1 MAVCEATFGARLIGL
16 DMARLSVLAIT
27 AVAVITIPE
36 AQAVDTSSN
45 AAETEGVTV
54 TGRSDRVTYFGV
66 ARGICKAED
75 ASSGA
80 FRSQDGR

>member
-1 MAVCEATFGARLIGL
+1 MAVCKATFGTRLIGL

-27 AVAVITIPE
+27 AVAVIAIPE

-45 AAETEGVTV
+45 AAETEAVTV
-54 TGRSDRVTYFGV
+54 AGEPTGSLTSVSPEESVKQKTQVPG
-66 ARGICKAED
+66 G
-75 ASSGA
+75 

>member
-27 AVAVITIPE
+27 AVAVIAIPE

-45 AAETEGVTV
+45 AAETEGSDSH
-54 TGRSDRVTYFGV
+54 GRSDRIAYFGV
-66 ARGICKAED
+66 TRRIGKAED
-75 ASSGA
+75 ASSGSLH
-80 FRSQDGR
+80 SQDDR

>member
-1 MAVCEATFGARLIGL
+1 MAVCETTFGARLIGL

-27 AVAVITIPE
+27 AVAVIAIPE

-54 TGRSDRVTYFGV
+54 PCERPRAHSGV
-66 ARGICKAED
+66 VAL
-75 ASSGA
+75 SLVVS
-80 FRSQDGR
+80 